1 MIDAVSYGNALY
13 ELAEESGKAD
23 ILRKQLCVI
32 CEALGE
38 EPSYINLMD
47 TPAVGSGE
55 KCNLIREAFAGAE
68 ELLQNFLC
76 ILCEKRAFY
85 SLPACKKAFDDAY
98 DEARAIVRATALTAI
113 PLKARQKKALTEKL
127 SAMTGKRVELENR
140 IDPDLIGGIRLRY
153 GGVQLDDTIQARLDT
168 LRKSLADAIV

>member
-23 ILRKQLCVI
+23 VLRKQLTVI
-32 CEALGE
+32 CEAVAE
-38 EPSYINLMD
+38 EPAYMNLMD

-55 KCNLIREAFAGAE
+55 KCNLIREAFVGAE

-98 DEARAIVRATALTAI
+98 DEAHAIVRATALTAI
-113 PLKARQKKALTEKL
+113 PLKVRQKKALTEKL

-153 GGVQLDDTIQARLDT
+153 GGVQLDDTIQARLET